1 MKLNA
6 TTEMMPVT
14 WPSFANIHPF
24 APADQAQGYQ
34 VISKA
39 SSVAHR
45 IYSCIS
51 LLNVSHIL
59 FPDSDYF
66 LSLKEMFNNL
76 GEWLCTITG
85 FDSFSLQPNAGAAG
99 EYAGLMVIRAYHKV
113 IGW

>member
-1 MKLNA
+1 MILASPLHALFYCVRFMHMAIHNWSMYFF
-6 TTEMMPVT
+6 EM
-14 WPSFANIHPF
+14 IDH
-24 APADQAQGYQ
+24 
-34 VISKA
+34 
-39 SSVAHR
+39 
-45 IYSCIS
+45 
-51 LLNVSHIL
+51 
-59 FPDSDYF
+59 F